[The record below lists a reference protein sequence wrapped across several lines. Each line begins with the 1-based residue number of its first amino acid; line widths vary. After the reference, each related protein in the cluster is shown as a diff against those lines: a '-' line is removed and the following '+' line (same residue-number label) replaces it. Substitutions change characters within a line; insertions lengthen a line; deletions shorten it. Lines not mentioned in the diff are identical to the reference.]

1 MSTNMR
7 IRSALVAGVLAAQS
21 MPCLAQDE
29 TPSSGFYVSPQVNWV
44 LTDEERDVDDETAF
58 TFASGFQATRHWNF
72 ELNLFR
78 GHFDSEA
85 GNDLQL
91 DAAGINALRVFRRD
105 SRVAPYLLL
114 GLGAQRSDREIG
126 GSSTNAYADAGA
138 GLLTTLRRSAAD
150 GRALFLRLDARA
162 RYEDSQNNPLDYLL
176 GLGLQYAFG
185 STPSVRTSPSMPA
198 TVEPPPAAS
207 LPKDEDRD
215 GVPDSRDRCLGTAPG
230 KAVDANGC
238 EPDSDGDGVPDSR
251 PDICQATPAGTR
263 VNASGCTLGREVRL
277 PLVTFEYD
285 SDRLKPE
292 AFATLGEAIETLRM
306 NSDLRIEVAGH
317 TDSRGADTYNL
328 LLSQRRAEAVRRYL
342 IDHGVTNVL
351 TARGYGESEP
361 VVDNG
366 TEAGRSQNRRVVL
379 RILAP

>member
-1 MSTNMR
+1 MR
-7 IRSALVAGVLAAQS
+7 IRSAIVAVALAA
-21 MPCLAQDE
+21 PAVHCIAQE
-29 TPSSGFYVSPQVNWV
+29 EAPSSGFYVTPQVNWV
-44 LTDEERDVDDETAF
+44 LTGDERGVDDETAF
-58 TFASGFQATRHWNF
+58 TFAAGLQANRRWNL

-85 GNDLQL
+85 GNDLDL

-126 GSSTNAYADAGA
+126 GSSTDAYADAGA
-138 GLLTTLRRSAAD
+138 GLLTTLRRSAVD
-150 GRALFLRLDARA
+150 GRALFLRFDARA
-162 RYEDSQNNPLDYLL
+162 RYEDSQGNPLDYLL

-185 STPSVRTSPSMPA
+185 SPPSLRASPPTPVVA
-198 TVEPPPAAS
+198 EPPPSAAS
-207 LPKDEDRD
+207 LPTDEDRD
-215 GVPDSRDRCLGTAPG
+215 GITDSRDHCLGTPPG

-251 PDICQATPAGTR
+251 PDTCRDTPTGTR

-292 AFATLGEAIETLRM
+292 AFATLNEALETLRM
-306 NSDLRIEVAGH
+306 NADLQIEVAGH
-317 TDSRGADTYNL
+317 TDGRGADAYNL

-342 IDHGVTNVL
+342 MDHGVTNAL
-351 TARGYGESEP
+351 TARGYGEHEP
-361 VVDNG
+361 IDDNA
-366 TEAGRSQNRRVVL
+366 TEAGRAQNRRVVL